1 MCFSIISKDDV
12 VPVFLSGQS
21 VLDEEARKLSV
32 RKLSMRKLSSTSNS
46 IFSAIKE
53 AVVGPQKQQQEM
65 EVGRKMSTV
74 SNSIFS
80 TIKDAMVGPSRQQD
94 PEATLCTDH
103 KFTHPSRTDGSGI
116 VDFNKHA
123 VISETEEEHQTHT
136 PNRSKVMQLVL
147 QIMLCILFLA
157 D

>member
-32 RKLSMRKLSSTSNS
+32 RKLSMRKLSTTSNS

-80 TIKDAMVGPSRQQD
+80 TIKDAMVGPSKQQD
-94 PEATLCTDH
+94 PEATLYTDH

-123 VISETEEEHQTHT
+123 VISETEEEHNT

-147 QIMLCILFLA
+147 QIMLCISFLA

>member
-1 MCFSIISKDDV
+1 M
-12 VPVFLSGQS
+12 
-21 VLDEEARKLSV
+21 LDEEARKLSV
-32 RKLSMRKLSSTSNS
+32 RKLSMRKLSTTSNS

-65 EVGRKMSTV
+65 EGRKMSTV

-80 TIKDAMVGPSRQQD
+80 TIKDAMVGPSKQQD
-94 PEATLCTDH
+94 PEATLYTDH
-103 KFTHPSRTDGSGI
+103 RFTHPSKTDGSGI

-123 VISETEEEHQTHT
+123 VISETEEEHHT
-136 PNRSKVMQLVL
+136 PNRSKVLQLVL
-147 QIMLCILFLA
+147 QIMLCILFLS